1 MLWDLEDDAWMKRII
16 KWKLANNKVNI
27 LNVPKILEVWKW
39 KMYDSDED
47 KQRNLIKFVRR
58 RKRSVDY
65 RPAANP
71 ERNNEYIVYG
81 ALPKLEI
88 NFFKNNLVDD
98 DSSFHESLV
107 PSSVRSFWHSDLHFE
122 QLKFQEGCFSS
133 DPDHDIY
140 AAQE

>member
-1 MLWDLEDDAWMKRII
+1 
-16 KWKLANNKVNI
+16 
-27 LNVPKILEVWKW
+27 
-39 KMYDSDED
+39 MYDSDDD

-107 PSSVRSFWHSDLHFE
+107 PSSVRSF
-122 QLKFQEGCFSS
+122 
-133 DPDHDIY
+133 
-140 AAQE
+140 